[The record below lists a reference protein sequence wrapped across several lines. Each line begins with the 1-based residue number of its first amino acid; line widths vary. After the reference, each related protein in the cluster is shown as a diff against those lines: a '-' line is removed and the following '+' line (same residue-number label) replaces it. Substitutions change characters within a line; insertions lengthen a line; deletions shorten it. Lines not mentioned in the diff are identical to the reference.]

1 MFGCQHKH
9 VRSPML
15 QRRKIDVQHMP
26 EISQQRNKSLCSR
39 CYLDLLS
46 LQCIS
51 NYFRQKKTGYFFLQF
66 PSFPE
71 DFDWGLNIPN
81 DMLLLCRLILILP
94 LLSCRLQVSNTN
106 LEIVPFVNIQCR
118 LQPSL
123 SQSLYTYEDATRCN
137 NLQFRTY

>member
-9 VRSPML
+9 ARSSML

-51 NYFRQKKTGYFFLQF
+51 NYFRQKKQLVISSCNFHHS
-66 PSFPE
+66 PK
-71 DFDWGLNIPN
+71 
-81 DMLLLCRLILILP
+81 ILIG
-94 LLSCRLQVSNTN
+94 
-106 LEIVPFVNIQCR
+106 
-118 LQPSL
+118 
-123 SQSLYTYEDATRCN
+123 A
-137 NLQFRTY
+137 

>member
-51 NYFRQKKTGYFFLQF
+51 NYFRQKKKWIFLLAI
-66 PSFPE
+66 SI
-71 DFDWGLNIPN
+71 IP
-81 DMLLLCRLILILP
+81 R
-94 LLSCRLQVSNTN
+94 R
-106 LEIVPFVNIQCR
+106 F
-118 LQPSL
+118 
-123 SQSLYTYEDATRCN
+123 
-137 NLQFRTY
+137 

>member
-9 VRSPML
+9 VRSSML

-51 NYFRQKKTGYFFLQF
+51 NYFRQKKKTGYFFLQF

-71 DFDWGLNIPN
+71 DFDWSLNIPN

-106 LEIVPFVNIQCR
+106 LEIVPFVNI
-118 LQPSL
+118 
-123 SQSLYTYEDATRCN
+123 
-137 NLQFRTY
+137 